1 MVKGIRVGKVTH
13 YYNRIGVA
21 VLNLEQELKMG
32 HKILFLGSI
41 TDFSQVVNSMEI
53 EHQSIQVATP
63 GMEVALK
70 VAERVRK
77 GDEIYFEEEE

>member
-1 MVKGIRVGKVTH
+1 
-13 YYNRIGVA
+13 

-41 TDFSQVVNSMEI
+41 TDFSQIVHSMEV
-53 EHQSIQVATP
+53 EHKRIQVATP